1 MPIMAHKIKQLRC
14 GWDPAPCADASAP
27 NATMYLRNPTS
38 VQDWV
43 QRGETT
49 RDKHISHIN

>member
-49 RDKHISHIN
+49 RDQHISHIN